1 MLCEK
6 AFLQTL
12 NTHFTNNYKN
22 NKNNN
27 TILTAPKIIQNVIR
41 FLEFI
46 KIHITPISSL

>member
-27 TILTAPKIIQNVIR
+27 IILTAPKIIQIR

-46 KIHITPISSL
+46 KIHITPTSSL